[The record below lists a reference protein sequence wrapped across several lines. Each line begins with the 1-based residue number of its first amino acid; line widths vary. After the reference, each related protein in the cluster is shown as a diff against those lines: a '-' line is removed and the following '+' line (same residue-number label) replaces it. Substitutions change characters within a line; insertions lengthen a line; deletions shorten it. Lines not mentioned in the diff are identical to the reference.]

1 VQAYLDGVPLEVSKA
16 ALAPG
21 YVGYYLVE
29 IQLPAV
35 LNAGPAELYLVADGQ
50 ESNRV
55 SLMVEAQ

>member
-1 VQAYLDGVPLEVSKA
+1 
-16 ALAPG
+16 
-21 YVGYYLVE
+21 VGYNLVE
-29 IQLPAV
+29 IQHPAV